1 MVWPVK
7 LTRLAA
13 ICALALS
20 TPVLCAHANG
30 TSGGDSGTQKAPS
43 SSGSASVVLNTLQAG
58 AGGTYTPIAA
68 DGVSGARAD
77 PRNPLYIPPPPDPQ
91 GKSCPPTHVFHVGQN
106 GGVMG
111 PGIPSG
117 SIVAVVT
124 IYPTFTRNAQGG
136 YDGSDPAFGYSMPNA
151 VPPGGDP
158 AAASLG
164 SPATAAT
171 LAGHVIAVDAWLQ
184 HGGTWQDA
192 TPGVPPYGGACQGAL
207 FAFTPPFLA
216 GFAPPPTPP
225 AAVLNAPPFA
235 LGSALVAEVTGSWR
249 IGTVNT
255 LPGPGPTAPTYV
267 HIPTCAWLNSG
278 VPAAPIPMHAVK
290 TTVENGVTLFL
301 VYNLTVTPGPVTWDW
316 GDGTHLQTAGPVE
329 SPPPTL
335 PSYDAT
341 AQTWT
346 DTCSASHAYA
356 NVADA
361 RTITASEI
369 FSVAITVSWDD
380 GVAVHTAPVPCDLAT
395 GGACQRPIGAANG
408 WTSGPHAVDQIEPVP
423 FNPGSH

>member
-1 MVWPVK
+1 MNRVAV
-7 LTRLAA
+7 AG
-13 ICALALS
+13 IALGL
-20 TPVLCAHANG
+20 LCASWPS
-30 TSGGDSGTQKAPS
+30 TSLAGGGGNQIISPS
-43 SSGSASVVLNTLQAG
+43 PPPTSSGSASVVLNTLQAG

-68 DGVSGARAD
+68 DGVSASRTD
-77 PRNPLYIPPPPDPQ
+77 PQNPLYIPPPPDPQ
-91 GKSCPPTHVFHVGQN
+91 GKACPPTRVFHPGQN
-106 GGVMG
+106 GGVIG

-117 SIVAVVT
+117 SIVRVVT

-136 YDGSDPAFGYSMPNA
+136 YDGSDPSFGYSMPNA

-158 AAASLG
+158 AATSIG

-216 GFAPPPTPP
+216 GFAPPPAPP
-225 AAVLNAPPFA
+225 VAVLNAPPFA

-249 IGTVNT
+249 IGTVAT
-255 LPGPGPTAPTYV
+255 LPGPGPTTPTYV
-267 HIPTCAWLNSG
+267 HIPTCAWLNSD

-301 VYNLTVTPGPVTWDW
+301 VYNLTITPGPVTWDW
-316 GDGTHLQTAGPVE
+316 GDGTQLQTAGPVE
-329 SPPPTL
+329 SPPPAL

-361 RTITASEI
+361 RTITASET

-380 GVAVHTAPVPCDLAT
+380 GVTTHTAPVPCDSVT
-395 GGACQRPIGAANG
+395 GGACQLPIGAANG

-423 FNPGSH
+423 YSPGSH